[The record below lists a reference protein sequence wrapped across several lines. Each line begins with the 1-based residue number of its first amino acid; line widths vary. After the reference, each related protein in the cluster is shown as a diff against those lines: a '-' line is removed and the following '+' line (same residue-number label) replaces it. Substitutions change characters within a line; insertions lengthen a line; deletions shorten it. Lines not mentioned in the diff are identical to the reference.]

1 MLNLSYY
8 FVDVGENYCN
18 ISQRSCIISLKD
30 AIKNKDIEN
39 LKLAKEIIRRN
50 FKKKYLHEH
59 SQDYKMV
66 YVNKADKLFIE
77 TTVDAASNPRVKV
90 EPLFSCPTYDLY
102 LMSPGQS
109 LCVRCQVLENEVEIR
124 NLSYDSIKSPKKK
137 RQLRK

>member
-18 ISQRSCIISLKD
+18 ISQRSCIISLKE

-50 FKKKYLHEH
+50 FKKKYLHEP
-59 SQDYKMV
+59 SQEYKMV
-66 YVNKADKLFIE
+66 YVNKVDKLFVE
-77 TTVDAASNPRVKV
+77 TTVDTASNPRIKV

-124 NLSYDSIKSPKKK
+124 NLSYDSIKSPKRK

>member
-39 LKLAKEIIRRN
+39 LKLAKEIIKRN

-59 SQDYKMV
+59 SQEYKMV

-124 NLSYDSIKSPKKK
+124 NFL
-137 RQLRK
+137 